1 MPRAWKNVA
10 ALATAGGMALAACGG
25 DDDAPSSGARSGPG
39 NPTDRA
45 FVTDVVPLEEKTVSL
60 AQIALQRATSGF
72 VQRLAGD
79 IVRDQTRQIGTMRRI
94 GTGLSA
100 ANVRIGS
107 LGVDR
112 RTRAVNASTASL
124 QAARLFDPAFL
135 RAVIPLHDGAVA
147 MARVELANGQQAH
160 LRAVA
165 QQIVDTSGAQ
175 LTAMRK
181 RLGR

>member
-1 MPRAWKNVA
+1 
-10 ALATAGGMALAACGG
+10 MALAACGG
-25 DDDAPSSGARSGPG
+25 EDDAPSGARSGPG

-45 FVTDVVPLEEKTVSL
+45 FVTEAVPLEEKAVSL
-60 AQIALQRATSGF
+60 AQIALQRATSAF

-100 ANVRIGS
+100 ANVKVGS

-112 RTRAVNASTASL
+112 RARAVNASTAAL
-124 QAARLFDPAFL
+124 QSAKPFDPAFL
-135 RAVIPLHDGAVA
+135 RAVIPLHDGAVE
-147 MARVELANGQQAH
+147 MARVELDRGQQAD
-160 LRAVA
+160 LKVVA

>member
-1 MPRAWKNVA
+1 MPRAWKNLA

-25 DDDAPSSGARSGPG
+25 DDDAPSGARSGPG

-45 FVTDVVPLEEKTVSL
+45 FVTDVVPLEEKTVSM
-60 AQIALQRATSGF
+60 AQIALQRATSAF
-72 VQRLAGD
+72 VRALAGD
-79 IVRDQTRQIGTMRRI
+79 IVRDQTRQIATMRRI

-100 ANVRIGS
+100 ANVKVGS

-112 RTRAVNASTASL
+112 RARAVNASTATL
-124 QAARLFDPAFL
+124 QSARPFDPAFL
-135 RAVIPLHDGAVA
+135 RAVIPLHDGAVE
-147 MARVELANGQQAH
+147 MARVELARGQQAD
-160 LRAVA
+160 LEVIA
-165 QQIVDTSGAQ
+165 QQIVDSSGAQ

>member
-25 DDDAPSSGARSGPG
+25 DDDPSSTAGSGPG
-39 NPTDRA
+39 NPIDQA

-60 AQIALQRATSGF
+60 AQIALRRATSDFARG
-72 VQRLAGD
+72 LAGD
-79 IVRDQTRQIGTMRRI
+79 IIRDQTQQIGTMRRI

-100 ANVRIGS
+100 ANVKVGS

-112 RTRAVNASTASL
+112 RARAVSASTAPL
-124 QAARLFDPAFL
+124 QTAKPFEPAFL
-135 RAVIPLHDGAVA
+135 RAVMALHAGAVE
-147 MARVELANGQQAH
+147 MARVELAKGRQAH
-160 LRAVA
+160 LKAVA

-175 LTAMRK
+175 LSAMRK